1 MSSPTADSATPDLLS
16 LTKAR
21 ALLALD
27 ADKRAGKLADMPEAV
42 RRRVQAAMDRLNS
55 LPPEKQLRH
64 CKSSPSKPALDLAG
78 VLYETYCEAVGG
90 EAFNGIP
97 LPSWCEMSNDPSKV
111 KQTEG
116 WQAVARKVAALRNR
130 GCSKC

>member
-1 MSSPTADSATPDLLS
+1 MSSPTAAPSTPDLLS

-27 ADKRAGKLADMPEAV
+27 AEKREKKLEGMPEGV
-42 RRRVQAAMDRLNS
+42 RDKVRNALDRLTS

-64 CKSSPSKPALDLAG
+64 CSRAPKQPAELAG
-78 VLYETYCEAVGG
+78 VLYETYCAAVGG
-90 EAFNGIP
+90 KALNGDP
-97 LPSWCEMSNDPSKV
+97 LPSWEEMSKDTSKV

-116 WQAVARKVAALRNR
+116 WQAVARKVAALRQSS
-130 GCSKC
+130 CSKC